1 MGNPDREKWVWLR
14 RQYSDVKGHAMWDLI
29 KSGAVV
35 LLAWCIGIVRW
46 FQHAPWSQVCGL
58 VVVPPIVLCCVFA
71 CWRYLKSKAHSPA
84 ETPSPDQ
91 TTVPPPVIYS
101 TLVTELEGP
110 TLDRMTFEV
119 LKLFYTFPRFGAAP
133 VSHVAQVHGIDSSA
147 ALACVQKLLHLG
159 FIWTAV
165 IAPGEGNG
173 QYQITDKGRHYV
185 RTHAT

>member
-1 MGNPDREKWVWLR
+1 MGNPDREKGWLR
-14 RQYSDVKGHAMWDLI
+14 RQYNDVKGHAKWDLM
-29 KSGAVV
+29 KLGAVV
-35 LLAWCIGIVRW
+35 FLGSCAGIVRW
-46 FQHAPWSQVCGL
+46 FQHAPRWQVCGL
-58 VVVPPIVLCCVFA
+58 VIVPPTLLCCVFA
-71 CWRYLKSKAHSPA
+71 FWHYLKSRAQSRA
-84 ETPSPDQ
+84 GTPSGGN
-91 TTVPPPVIYS
+91 TAVPPPVIYS

-119 LKLFYTFPRFGAAP
+119 LKWFNTFPRFGAAP

-147 ALACVQKLLHLG
+147 AFAYVQKLLHLG